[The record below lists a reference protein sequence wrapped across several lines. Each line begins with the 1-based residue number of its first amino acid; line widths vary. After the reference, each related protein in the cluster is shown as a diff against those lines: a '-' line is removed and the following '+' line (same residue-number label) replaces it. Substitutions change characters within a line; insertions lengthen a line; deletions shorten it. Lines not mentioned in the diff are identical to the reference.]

1 MKERD
6 IKWVF
11 IGGVDNV
18 LLKMADV
25 TLLGVAIDKGVQIAF
40 KISG

>member
-1 MKERD
+1 MVLRKERN

-25 TLLGVAIDKGVQIAF
+25 TLLGMTIKKTI
-40 KISG
+40 II